1 MGSLDAPMYVHQAV
15 ARRRLGFAGVT
26 PVQAKRGGRGGDI
39 HRVAVAHPSLHMR
52 FSHSALDPPVGNDV
66 PLTHPVGTG
75 PWRGPPAAW
84 TRPWPSP

>member
-1 MGSLDAPMYVHQAV
+1 MSLDLKGLVGPHLFFVF
-15 ARRRLGFAGVT
+15 GTGVT
-26 PVQAKRGGRGGDI
+26 PVQAQRGGRGGDI

-52 FSHSALDPPVGNDV
+52 FPHSVLDPPVGNDV